1 MCIIVAKK
9 KGLEL
14 PTKEILKNCFNYN
27 SDGAGIMFNDGKQ
40 VFIEKGFMDFNSF
53 YSRLEALDK
62 EFNLVNS
69 DLALHFRIS
78 TSGNVDQGN
87 CHPYP
92 ISTET
97 SQLRNLSLVTDI
109 GMAHNGV
116 IRKHIPETRSILN
129 DTQTFIKNFVYNMYS
144 SNKEFL
150 TVDANIKALEEEAG
164 SKLCFIT
171 KDNMYI
177 IGKFIEETNGI
188 LYSND
193 TYLSYDYGWGYEDYS
208 VDFDY
213 FDMFDIEGEP
223 LDVKD
228 FTFILSKL
236 EFVKEDTV
244 KCFDGTVYYNEND
257 LVVDKYGNLFELDYN
272 KLSFNFLGELDFLEE
287 IYI

>member
-1 MCIIVAKK
+1 MCIIVAKR
-9 KGLEL
+9 KGIEL
-14 PTKEILKNCFNYN
+14 PSKETLKNCFDYN
-27 SDGAGIMFNDGKQ
+27 GDGAGIMFNDGNQ

-97 SQLRNLSLVTDI
+97 NQLRNLSLVTDI

-116 IRKHIPETRSILN
+116 IRKHIPGANSILN
-129 DTQTFIKNFVYNMYS
+129 DTQTFIKNFVHNMYS

-150 TVDANIKALEEEAG
+150 TVGANIKALEEEAG
-164 SKLCFIT
+164 SKLCFLD

-193 TYLSYDYGWGYEDYS
+193 TYLSYDYGWGYGDYL

-213 FDMFDIEGEP
+213 FDMFDVEGEP

-228 FTFILSKL
+228 FTDILSKL
-236 EFVKEDTV
+236 EFVKEDIV
-244 KCFDGTVYYNEND
+244 KCYDGKEYLNNGD
-257 LVVDKYGNLFELDYN
+257 IVVDMYGNLFKIDYY
-272 KLSFNFLGELDFLEE
+272 KLSFNYLGE
-287 IYI
+287 

>member
-1 MCIIVAKK
+1 MCIIVAKR
-9 KGLEL
+9 KGIEL

-27 SDGAGIMFNDGKQ
+27 SDGAGIMFNDGNQ

-116 IRKHIPETRSILN
+116 IRKHIPEVRSILN
-129 DTQTFIKNFVYNMYS
+129 DTQTFIKNFVHNMYS

-244 KCFDGTVYYNEND
+244 KCFDGTIYYNEND

-272 KLSFNFLGELDFLEE
+272 NLSFNFLGELDWLR
-287 IYI
+287 IYG

>member
-9 KGLEL
+9 KGIEL

-193 TYLSYDYGWGYEDYS
+193 TYLSYDYGWGYEDYL

>member
-14 PTKEILKNCFNYN
+14 PTKEILRNCFNYN

-69 DLALHFRIS
+69 DIALHFRIS

-150 TVDANIKALEEEAG
+150 TVGANIKALEEEAG

-272 KLSFNFLGELDFLEE
+272 SLSFNFLGELDFLEE

>member
-1 MCIIVAKK
+1 MCIIVAKR
-9 KGLEL
+9 KGIEL

-27 SDGAGIMFNDGKQ
+27 SEGAGIMFNDGNQ

-150 TVDANIKALEEEAG
+150 TVGANIKALEEEAG

>member
-1 MCIIVAKK
+1 
-9 KGLEL
+9 
-14 PTKEILKNCFNYN
+14 
-27 SDGAGIMFNDGKQ
+27 
-40 VFIEKGFMDFNSF
+40 
-53 YSRLEALDK
+53 
-62 EFNLVNS
+62 
-69 DLALHFRIS
+69 
-78 TSGNVDQGN
+78 
-87 CHPYP
+87 
-92 ISTET
+92 
-97 SQLRNLSLVTDI
+97 
-109 GMAHNGV
+109 
-116 IRKHIPETRSILN
+116 
-129 DTQTFIKNFVYNMYS
+129 MYS

-150 TVDANIKALEEEAG
+150 SVGANIKALEEEAG

-193 TYLSYDYGWGYEDYS
+193 TYLSYDYGWGYEDYL

>member
-1 MCIIVAKK
+1 MCIIVAKR

-14 PTKEILKNCFNYN
+14 PTKEILRNCFNYN

-129 DTQTFIKNFVYNMYS
+129 DTQTFIKNFVHNMYS

-150 TVDANIKALEEEAG
+150 TVGANIKALEEEAG

>member
-1 MCIIVAKK
+1 MCIIVAKR
-9 KGLEL
+9 KGIEL

-150 TVDANIKALEEEAG
+150 TLESNIKALEEEAG

>member
-1 MCIIVAKK
+1 MCIIVAKR
-9 KGLEL
+9 KGIEL

-27 SDGAGIMFNDGKQ
+27 SDGAGIMFNDGNQ

-129 DTQTFIKNFVYNMYS
+129 DTQTFIKNFVHNMYS

-150 TVDANIKALEEEAG
+150 TVGANIKALEEEAG

>member
-9 KGLEL
+9 KGIEL

-244 KCFDGTVYYNEND
+244 KCFDGTIYYNENN

>member
-1 MCIIVAKK
+1 MCIIVAKR
-9 KGLEL
+9 KGIEL

-62 EFNLVNS
+62 EFNLVSS

-116 IRKHIPETRSILN
+116 IRKHIPEVRSILN
-129 DTQTFIKNFVYNMYS
+129 DTQTFIKNFVHNMYS

-150 TVDANIKALEEEAG
+150 TVGANIKALEEEAG

-213 FDMFDIEGEP
+213 FGMFDIEGEP

>member
-1 MCIIVAKK
+1 MCIIVAKR

-14 PTKEILKNCFNYN
+14 PTKEILRNCFNYN

-150 TVDANIKALEEEAG
+150 TVGANIKALEEEAG

-244 KCFDGTVYYNEND
+244 KCFDGTVYINVND

-272 KLSFNFLGELDFLEE
+272 KVSFNFLGELDFLEE

>member
-1 MCIIVAKK
+1 MCIIVAKR

-27 SDGAGIMFNDGKQ
+27 SDGAGIMFNDGNQ

-144 SNKEFL
+144 INKEFL
-150 TVDANIKALEEEAG
+150 TVGANIKALEEEAG

>member
-1 MCIIVAKK
+1 MCIIVAKR
-9 KGLEL
+9 KGIEL
-14 PTKEILKNCFNYN
+14 PSKETLKNCFDYN
-27 SDGAGIMFNDGKQ
+27 GDGAGIMFNDGNQ

-97 SQLRNLSLVTDI
+97 NQLRNLSLVTDI

-116 IRKHIPETRSILN
+116 IRKHIPGANSILN

-144 SNKEFL
+144 SNNEFL
-150 TVDANIKALEEEAG
+150 TVGANIKALEEEAG
-164 SKLCFIT
+164 SKLCFLD

-193 TYLSYDYGWGYEDYS
+193 TYLSYDYGWGYGDYL

-213 FDMFDIEGEP
+213 FDMFDVEGEP

-228 FTFILSKL
+228 FTDILSKL
-236 EFVKEDTV
+236 EFVKEDIV
-244 KCFDGTVYYNEND
+244 KCYDGKEYLNNGD
-257 LVVDKYGNLFELDYN
+257 IVVDMYGNLFKIDYY

>member
-1 MCIIVAKK
+1 MCIIVAKR
-9 KGLEL
+9 KGIEL

-27 SDGAGIMFNDGKQ
+27 SDGAGIMFNDGNQ

-53 YSRLEALDK
+53 YSRLMEIDK

>member
-1 MCIIVAKK
+1 MCIIVAKR
-9 KGLEL
+9 KGIEL
-14 PTKEILKNCFNYN
+14 PTKEILRNCFNYN
-27 SDGAGIMFNDGKQ
+27 SDGAGIMFNDGNQ

-150 TVDANIKALEEEAG
+150 TVGANIKALEEEAG

>member
-1 MCIIVAKK
+1 MCIIVEKRK
-9 KGLEL
+9 WIEL

-27 SDGAGIMFNDGKQ
+27 SDGAGIMFNDGNQ

-150 TVDANIKALEEEAG
+150 TVGANIKALEEEAG

>member
-14 PTKEILKNCFNYN
+14 PKKEILKSCFDYN

-150 TVDANIKALEEEAG
+150 TVGANIKALEEEAG

>member
-1 MCIIVAKK
+1 MCIIVAKR

-14 PTKEILKNCFNYN
+14 PTKEILRNCFNYN
-27 SDGAGIMFNDGKQ
+27 SDGAGIMFNDGNQ

-150 TVDANIKALEEEAG
+150 TVGANIKALEEEAG

>member
-1 MCIIVAKK
+1 MCIIVAKR
-9 KGLEL
+9 KGIEL

-27 SDGAGIMFNDGKQ
+27 SDGAGIMFNDGNQ

-53 YSRLEALDK
+53 YSRLMEIDK

-129 DTQTFIKNFVYNMYS
+129 DTQTFIKNFVHNIYS

-150 TVDANIKALEEEAG
+150 TVGANIKALEEEAG

-244 KCFDGTVYYNEND
+244 KCFDGTVHYNEND

-272 KLSFNFLGELDFLEE
+272 KLSFNFLGELDWLR
-287 IYI
+287 IYG

>member
-14 PTKEILKNCFNYN
+14 PTKEILRNCFNYN

-129 DTQTFIKNFVYNMYS
+129 DTQTFIKNFVHNMYS

>member
-1 MCIIVAKK
+1 MCIIVAKR

-14 PTKEILKNCFNYN
+14 PTKEILRNCFNYN

-150 TVDANIKALEEEAG
+150 TVGANIKALEEEAG

>member
-1 MCIIVAKK
+1 MCIIVAKR
-9 KGLEL
+9 KGIEL
-14 PTKEILKNCFNYN
+14 PTKEILKNCFNYI
-27 SDGAGIMFNDGKQ
+27 SDGAGIMFNDGNQ

-150 TVDANIKALEEEAG
+150 TVGANIKALEEEAG

>member
-9 KGLEL
+9 KGIEL

-150 TVDANIKALEEEAG
+150 TVGANIKALEEEAG

>member
-1 MCIIVAKK
+1 MCIIVAKR
-9 KGLEL
+9 KGIEL

-27 SDGAGIMFNDGKQ
+27 SDGAGIMFNDGNQ

-53 YSRLEALDK
+53 YSRLEALDE

>member
-150 TVDANIKALEEEAG
+150 TVGANIKALEEEAG

>member
-1 MCIIVAKK
+1 MCIIVAKR

-14 PTKEILKNCFNYN
+14 PTKEILKNCFDYN
-27 SDGAGIMFNDGKQ
+27 RDGAGIMFNDGKQ

-53 YSRLEALDK
+53 YSRLMEIDK
-62 EFNLVNS
+62 EVNLVNS

-97 SQLRNLSLVTDI
+97 SQLRNLNLVTDI

-129 DTQTFIKNFVYNMYS
+129 DTQTFIKNFVHNMYS

-150 TVDANIKALEEEAG
+150 TVGANIKALEEEAG
-164 SKLCFIT
+164 SKLCFLD
-171 KDNMYI
+171 KDNMYV
-177 IGKFIEETNGI
+177 IGKFIEETDGI

-236 EFVKEDTV
+236 EFVKEDAV

>member
-1 MCIIVAKK
+1 MCIIVAKR

-14 PTKEILKNCFNYN
+14 PTKEILRNCFNYN
-27 SDGAGIMFNDGKQ
+27 SDGAGIMFNDGNQ

-150 TVDANIKALEEEAG
+150 TVGANIKALEEEAG
-164 SKLCFIT
+164 SKLCFID

-272 KLSFNFLGELDFLEE
+272 KLSFNFLGELDWLR
-287 IYI
+287 IYG

>member
-1 MCIIVAKK
+1 MCIIVAKR
-9 KGLEL
+9 KGIEL

-53 YSRLEALDK
+53 YSRLMEIDK

-150 TVDANIKALEEEAG
+150 TVGANIKALEEEAG

-244 KCFDGTVYYNEND
+244 KCFDGTVYYNENN

>member
-1 MCIIVAKK
+1 MCIIVAKR
-9 KGLEL
+9 KGIEL

-27 SDGAGIMFNDGKQ
+27 SDGAGIMFNDGNQ

-150 TVDANIKALEEEAG
+150 TVGANIKALEEEAG

-193 TYLSYDYGWGYEDYS
+193 TYLSYDYGWGYEDYL

>member
-14 PTKEILKNCFNYN
+14 PTKEILRNCFNYN

-150 TVDANIKALEEEAG
+150 TVGANIKALEEEAG

>member
-1 MCIIVAKK
+1 
-9 KGLEL
+9 
-14 PTKEILKNCFNYN
+14 
-27 SDGAGIMFNDGKQ
+27 MFNDGNQ

-150 TVDANIKALEEEAG
+150 TVGANIKALEEEAG

>member
-14 PTKEILKNCFNYN
+14 PTKEILRNCFNYN
-27 SDGAGIMFNDGKQ
+27 SDGAGIMFNDGNQ

-53 YSRLEALDK
+53 YSRLEALAK

>member
-27 SDGAGIMFNDGKQ
+27 SDGAGIMFNDGNQ

-150 TVDANIKALEEEAG
+150 TVGANIKALEEEAG

>member
-1 MCIIVAKK
+1 MCIIVAKR

-14 PTKEILKNCFNYN
+14 PTKEILRNCFNYN

-150 TVDANIKALEEEAG
+150 TVGANIKALEEEAG

-193 TYLSYDYGWGYEDYS
+193 TYLSYDYGWGYGDYS

>member
-1 MCIIVAKK
+1 MCIIVAKR

-14 PTKEILKNCFNYN
+14 PTKEILRNCFNYN

>member
-116 IRKHIPETRSILN
+116 IRKHIPEANSVLN
-129 DTQTFIKNFVYNMYS
+129 DTQTFIKNFVYGMYKT
-144 SNKEFL
+144 NNQFL
-150 TVDANIKALEEEAG
+150 ALESNIKALGDEAG
-164 SKLCFIT
+164 SKLCFID

-244 KCFDGTVYYNEND
+244 KCFDGTVYYNDND